1 MLIKNLQLGEIETN
15 CYIVTDEATLQCAV
29 IDPGAESNVVMD
41 YIESNKLDVRAI
53 LLTHGHFDHTMA
65 VEEVHEST
73 GAAVFINSKD
83 AYTGD
88 IENPYKFKATDYTKY
103 YGEGDVI
110 TVGGLEFT
118 VLETPGHSAG
128 SVTLKCQDALF
139 TGDTLFR
146 DSCGRTDLPGGEMKK
161 LLHSLARLSKLEG
174 NFEVYPGHG
183 DSSML
188 DNERRFNYYI
198 RYALEEEE

>member
-83 AYTGD
+83 AYSDGP
-88 IENPYKFKATDYTKY
+88 ENPYKFKATDYTKY